1 MKKVINNKKILFSII
16 GIILIIVIIVL
27 VNSFT
32 AVKEHKDSKKM
43 KTHLESV
50 GYNCVTY
57 NPDNTGDICDY
68 CYYCTN
74 TTNNGINQVIQIDYR
89 DNDVIYKE
97 SVYDS
102 YEFSVSSS
110 DYNSSSKRTQKV
122 LYNDLI
128 DNKKFNF
135 EGKAKNYFVVGE
147 NVDCDDYKYG
157 ESKMICQDIINDV
170 NASMRL
176 FESYYSNAGIELG
189 K

>member
-16 GIILIIVIIVL
+16 CIIFAIVIIIL

-32 AVKEHKDSKKM
+32 GVKEHKDSKKM
-43 KTHLESV
+43 KTYLESI

-97 SVYDS
+97 SVYNS
-102 YEFSVSSS
+102 YEFSISS
-110 DYNSSSKRTQKV
+110 DKYNSNSKRTQKV
-122 LYNDLI
+122 IYNDLI
-128 DNKKFNF
+128 DNINFNF

-147 NVDCDDYKYG
+147 NVDCDGYKYG
-157 ESKMICQDIINDV
+157 ESKMICPDIINDV
-170 NASMRL
+170 NSSMRI
-176 FESYYSNAGIELG
+176 FESYFSGAGIELG